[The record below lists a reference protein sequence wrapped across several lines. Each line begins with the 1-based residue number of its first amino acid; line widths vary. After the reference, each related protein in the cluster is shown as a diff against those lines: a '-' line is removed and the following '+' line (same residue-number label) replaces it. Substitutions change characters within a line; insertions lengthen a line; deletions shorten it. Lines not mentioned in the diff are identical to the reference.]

1 MNRNYDVQ
9 EEQWMALPLSDG
21 AASLDVSR
29 NVSTWSHPEP
39 LPGPPLQWLMDPPS
53 NGELLETPVQWVM
66 GHSAFGRNIDPSTS
80 WTMNSLGLENPT
92 GPMMPLI
99 MDTSG
104 LKGFPEP
111 EIQGLLEPPILQS
124 SSESPTSSASC
135 IPYVPTGP
143 LSRDELIPSRPES
156 SSRYRGS
163 PPQLLRDHVTPS
175 DSTSLLYAKCP
186 IPGFKSTARLA
197 TPQDIRRPHRQQA
210 KRFFCHY
217 ENCPQSVPDP
227 QSPSKRG
234 FATRKDRDRHEA
246 KHKPEIRCQWRN
258 QYGEQCTRL
267 FSRMDNMRDHVRR
280 IHRRK
285 F

>member
-1 MNRNYDVQ
+1 MSCNYDVQ
-9 EEQWMALPLSDG
+9 KEQWMALPLSNG
-21 AASLDVSR
+21 ATSLDISR
-29 NVSTWSHPEP
+29 NVSTWPHPEP
-39 LPGPPLQWLMDPPS
+39 LPAPPLQWFMDPS
-53 NGELLETPVQWVM
+53 SHGELLEAPVQWVM
-66 GHSAFGRNIDPSTS
+66 GPSALGHAVDASEPWII
-80 WTMNSLGLENPT
+80 NSSGLENPT
-92 GPMMPLI
+92 GPSIPLI

-104 LKGFPEP
+104 LKGFPELP
-111 EIQGLLEPPILQS
+111 IQGLLGPPILQS
-124 SSESPTSSASC
+124 SSGPPTSSASC

-143 LSRDELIPSRPES
+143 LSRDELILSRPAS
-156 SSRYRGS
+156 SSRYQGS
-163 PPQLLRDHVTPS
+163 PPQLLRDHVTLS
-175 DSTSLLYAKCP
+175 DSTSLLHAKCP
-186 IPGFKSTARLA
+186 IPGYRSTARLA
-197 TPQDIRRPHRQQA
+197 TPRDVRRPHRQQV

-227 QSPSKRG
+227 QSLSKRG

>member
-39 LPGPPLQWLMDPPS
+39 LPGPPLQWYMDMS
-53 NGELLETPVQWVM
+53 SHSELLETPVHWVM
-66 GHSAFGRNIDPSTS
+66 GPSALGHAVDPPAP
-80 WTMNSLGLENPT
+80 WIINSSGLENRP
-92 GPMMPLI
+92 GQSMPLI

-104 LKGFPEP
+104 LKGFREP
-111 EIQGLLEPPILQS
+111 PIQGLLGPPILQS

-135 IPYVPTGP
+135 IPYVPTGSLP
-143 LSRDELIPSRPES
+143 RNELILSRPES
-156 SSRYRGS
+156 SSCYRGS
-163 PPQLLRDHVTPS
+163 PPQLLDHAAPS
-175 DSTSLLYAKCP
+175 DSTSLLHARCP
-186 IPGFKSTARLA
+186 VPRSRSTARLA
-197 TPQDIRRPHRQQA
+197 TPPDVRRPHRQQV

-227 QSPSKRG
+227 QNPSKRG
-234 FATRKDRDRHEA
+234 FAIRKDRDRHEA

-258 QYGEQCTRL
+258 QHGEQCTRL